1 MKILKGEITD
11 HPRGDISAQKK
22 KAIVIGAT
30 GATGTKLVRLL
41 LDSDNWDKH
50 LWLEEVVLFTL
61 MTVLPS
67 GLTKTPNGFSKAS
80 LTLTL
85 PSIFVNPLVPGLTA
99 VIKFRVIS
107 A

>member
-41 LDSDNWDKH
+41 IDSDNWDK
-50 LWLEEVVLFTL
+50 VTTISRRPVL
-61 MTVLPS
+61 
-67 GLTKTPNGFSKAS
+67 NG
-80 LTLTL
+80 
-85 PSIFVNPLVPGLTA
+85 
-99 VIKFRVIS
+99 
-107 A
+107 